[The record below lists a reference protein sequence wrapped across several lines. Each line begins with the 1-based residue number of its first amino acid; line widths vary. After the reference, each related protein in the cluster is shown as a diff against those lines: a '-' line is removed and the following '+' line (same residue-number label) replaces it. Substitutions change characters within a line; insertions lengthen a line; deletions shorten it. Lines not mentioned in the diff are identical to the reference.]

1 MQLALRSAG
10 VCPEPQMDSAYS
22 APRPNKLLLAGIA
35 MVGAGAIA
43 VTPVAPNV
51 SEIQQRAFELTAN
64 AKVTDSPAVVYGDLF
79 ENGFENLT
87 ALAGTLTANPFPIL
101 SQLAENQAGYIGQ
114 ITEGFLGVPEA
125 FENFWNGANGSVLL
139 DEARAALQRGEFAEA
154 YDRLNRFNV
163 YSLTILSP
171 IAEWLFSAEPSTRLP
186 EGRIGIPEQIAQNF
200 TDVVATI
207 FDQGGVV
214 NGTTKS
220 FLGPFI
226 GVNFEIALAAEALVA
241 AVQDGDA
248 AGAVNVLVNTPGT
261 VFNALLNGYVNPAC
275 GDDCAASQYFPG
287 LINGTG
293 PIVDLFVRL
302 PNAIADALKPNTV
315 TVPAPT
321 ASLVSETD
329 SAEEPAAIEA
339 ADSADKGGLV
349 TLNVVADAPAAIEAP
364 VAEAPV
370 AEVPVI
376 EDGVLVEEGTEA
388 APATAAK
395 QTRVNPFKAVHD
407 GMAAAVRDAQD
418 GFEHA
423 LTGGRHA
430 SNKEA
435 TESESDKA
443 PKHAKDDDSATD
455 AKASDAKSDAK
466 ADAADSAKSGA
477 ASE

>member
-10 VCPEPQMDSAYS
+10 SCPEPQTESAYS
-22 APRPNKLLLAGIA
+22 TPRPNKLLLAGVA

-51 SEIQQRAFELTAN
+51 SDIQQRAFELTAN
-64 AKVTDSPAVVYGDLF
+64 AKVTESPAVVYGGLF

-87 ALAGTLTANPFPIL
+87 ALAGALTANPFPIL

-125 FENFWNGANGSVLL
+125 YDNFWNGANGSVLL

-163 YSLTILSP
+163 YSLTVLSP

-329 SAEEPAAIEA
+329 SAEEPVLAAIEA
-339 ADSADKGGLV
+339 ADSADQGGLV
-349 TLNVVADAPAAIEAP
+349 TLEVVADKPAAIEAP
-364 VAEAPV
+364 A
-370 AEVPVI
+370 AEVPVS

-388 APATAAK
+388 APVAEAK
-395 QTRVNPFKAVHD
+395 QTRVNPFKAVHN
-407 GMAAAVRDAQD
+407 GVAAAVKDAQD
-418 GFEHA
+418 GFKNA

-430 SNKEA
+430 SNEEA
-435 TESESDKA
+435 TESTSDKA

-455 AKASDAKSDAK
+455 AKASDAKSDVK
-466 ADAADSAKSGA
+466 ADSKDSAASGA
-477 ASE
+477 SSE

>member
-10 VCPEPQMDSAYS
+10 SCPAPQADPADSS
-22 APRPNKLLLAGIA
+22 PRPNKLLLASIA
-35 MVGAGAIA
+35 MVGAGAVAI
-43 VTPVAPNV
+43 TPVAPTV
-51 SEIQQRAFELTAN
+51 SDIQQRAFELTAN
-64 AKVTDSPAVVYGDLF
+64 ARVTDSPVAVYGNLL
-79 ENGFENLT
+79 ENGFGNLT

-101 SQLAENQAGYIGQ
+101 SQLAENQAGYLGQ
-114 ITEGFLGVPEA
+114 ITDGFLGVPEA

-139 DEARAALQRGEFAEA
+139 DEARAALGRGEFAEA

-171 IAEWLFSAEPSTRLP
+171 IAEWLFSAEPSPRLP

-226 GVNFEIALAAEALVA
+226 GANFEIALAAEAFVA

-302 PNAIADALKPNTV
+302 PNAIAEALKPNTV
-315 TVPAPT
+315 TAPSPQQART
-321 ASLVSETD
+321 ADVSSTALVSASETVVVD
-329 SAEEPAAIEA
+329 VEETSLGEKESAKPAAIEA
-339 ADSADKGGLV
+339 SVPLKD
-349 TLNVVADAPAAIEAP
+349 
-364 VAEAPV
+364 
-370 AEVPVI
+370 AEVPVTVTEEI
-376 EDGVLVEEGTEA
+376 VGEAPVVVEETAADTAVEKK
-388 APATAAK
+388 APALDLRKTIAEH
-395 QTRVNPFKAVHD
+395 Q
-407 GMAAAVRDAQD
+407 AAASKKVRDAL
-418 GFEHA
+418 GS

-435 TESESDKA
+435 AESKSDA
-443 PKHAKDDDSATD
+443 TPKHAKDDDSS
-455 AKASDAKSDAK
+455 KSESKSESKSDSK
-466 ADAADSAKSGA
+466 DSAKSGA

>member
-1 MQLALRSAG
+1 M
-10 VCPEPQMDSAYS
+10 
-22 APRPNKLLLAGIA
+22 LLASIA

-64 AKVTDSPAVVYGDLF
+64 ARVTDSPAAVYGNLF

-87 ALAGTLTANPFPIL
+87 ALAGALTANPFPIL
-101 SQLAENQAGYIGQ
+101 GQLAENQAGYLGQ
-114 ITEGFLGVPEA
+114 ISEGFLGVPEA

-139 DEARAALQRGEFAEA
+139 DEARAALERGEFAEA

-171 IAEWLFSAEPSTRLP
+171 IAEWLFSAEPSPRLP

-261 VFNALLNGYVNPAC
+261 VFNALFNGYVNPAC

-315 TVPAPT
+315 TAPSAQQTRT
-321 ASLVSETD
+321 ADVSATALVSDSETVVVD
-329 SAEEPAAIEA
+329 VEETSLGEKASAEPAAIEA
-339 ADSADKGGLV
+339 SVPLKD
-349 TLNVVADAPAAIEAP
+349 
-364 VAEAPV
+364 
-370 AEVPVI
+370 AEVPVT
-376 EDGVLVEEGTEA
+376 VTEEIVGAAPVVVDEA
-388 APATAAK
+388 AADTAVEKKAPAQDLRTAIAGH
-395 QTRVNPFKAVHD
+395 Q
-407 GMAAAVRDAQD
+407 AAASKKVRDAI
-418 GFEHA
+418 GT

-435 TESESDKA
+435 AEAKSDSA
-443 PKHAKDDDSATD
+443 PKHAKDDDG
-455 AKASDAKSDAK
+455 AKDAKSETK
-466 ADAADSAKSGA
+466 SESKDSAKSGA